1 MRCPDRD
8 RDQVGGPERVTDYGA
23 SAGWP
28 VRDYPNPRRNRQRP
42 WGRTGSDDES
52 RQALERAVAKGG
64 KLFDTAYTSGKG
76 HSWSD

>member
-8 RDQVGGPERVTDYGA
+8 RDLVGGPERVTDYGA

-28 VRDYPNPRRNRQRP
+28 VRDYPNPTRNRQRP

-52 RQALERAVAKGG
+52 RQALERAVAKGAQA
-64 KLFDTAYTSGKG
+64 LQHRLHQRKG
-76 HSWSD
+76 PPLV